1 FEDIG
6 NMSTEEIDGLI
17 DILMERRRNG
27 FFHGFWKTAHEAAE
41 LMQDG
46 GTVIQSMWS
55 PGVTELRHRG
65 VPVTEAVPRE
75 GYRAWHG
82 GLCLSNTLSGRL
94 LDVAYDYLNWWL
106 SGWPGAVVARQG

>member
-1 FEDIG
+1 
-6 NMSTEEIDGLI
+6 
-17 DILMERRRNG
+17 
-27 FFHGFWKTAHEAAE
+27 
-41 LMQDG
+41 MQDG

-94 LDVAYDYLNWWL
+94 LDVAYDYLNCYRAGRAL
-106 SGWPGAVVARQG
+106 SSPGRATTCRSPTG